1 MDAVDEDIIY
11 AIDSGNI
18 RYSRIAK
25 KLGIPLSTVH
35 FRVKRLE
42 REGIIKGYRGD
53 IDWRKAGLGLNA
65 FVFINI
71 DVSLLKR
78 IGKTQDKLLKELLG
92 IKYVREGYVVTG
104 DSDILLRVMAKDTAH
119 FKEILL
125 NHIDTREGIVKTDTI
140 MILE

>member
-42 REGIIKGYRGD
+42 REGIVKGYRGD

>member
-125 NHIDTREGIVKTDTI
+125 NHIDTKEGIVKTDTI

>member
-1 MDAVDEDIIY
+1 MDAIDEDIIY
-11 AIDSGNI
+11 AIDSGSI

-42 REGIIKGYRGD
+42 RDGIIKGYRGD

-78 IGKTQDKLLKELLG
+78 IGKTQDKLLKELLS

-125 NHIDTREGIVKTDTI
+125 NHIDTKEGIVKTDTI

>member
-42 REGIIKGYRGD
+42 REGIVKGYRGD

-125 NHIDTREGIVKTDTI
+125 NHIDTKEGIVKTDTI

>member
-42 REGIIKGYRGD
+42 KDGIVKGYKGD

-125 NHIDTREGIVKTDTI
+125 NHIDTKEGIVKTDTI